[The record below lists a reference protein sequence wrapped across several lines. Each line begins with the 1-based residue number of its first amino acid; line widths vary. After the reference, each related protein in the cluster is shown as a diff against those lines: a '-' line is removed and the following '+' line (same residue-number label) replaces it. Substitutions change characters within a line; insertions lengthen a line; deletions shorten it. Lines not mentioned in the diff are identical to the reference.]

1 VYEFGAAEVE
11 AAVRVLTDR
20 QLFRY
25 LPDAHEADRFE
36 EALARTLGV
45 RHAVVTSSGTAAMI
59 CGLAALGIGPGDEV
73 IVPAYGFV
81 ASVLA
86 PLAVG
91 AVPVVCDIDESLTI
105 DPVDLV
111 AKLTPRTRAVLP
123 VHVHGAASD
132 MDAVMAVAA
141 RHGLAVLED
150 ACQALGGTYR
160 GVPLGTVGDVGAFS
174 FNQHK
179 IITAGEGGALVTNRR
194 ELHERAFIAHDGS
207 CSFSRHQFAEPIH
220 GGLAFRMNE
229 VSAAILN
236 VQLGRLD
243 DILTG
248 LRVVRG
254 RVADALADA
263 APLRTIPMHDAEG
276 SCGTHL
282 GYIFDDAET
291 AGRFRDAIDGAE
303 IDAFHGNA
311 YGHSFGEWELL
322 HAGRGGHHPLR
333 NPLRDT
339 QWRQPRSACGRSEEI
354 LRRTVLVRYGLRVS
368 DTALEL
374 TRQRLAKEFG

>member
-1 VYEFGAAEVE
+1 VYEFGAAEIE
-11 AAVRVLTDR
+11 AAVRVLNDR

-36 EALARTLGV
+36 KALARTLGV
-45 RHAVVTSSGTAAMI
+45 RHAVMTSSGTAAMI

-105 DPVDLV
+105 DPVALA

-123 VHVHGAASD
+123 VHMHGAGSD
-132 MDAVMAVAA
+132 MDAVMAVAT

-160 GVPLGTVGDVGAFS
+160 GVPLGAIGDVGAFS

-179 IITAGEGGALVTNRR
+179 IITAGEGGALVTNRS
-194 ELHERAFIAHDGS
+194 ELYERGFIAHDGS
-207 CSFSRHQFAEPIH
+207 CSFSRHQFAEPIY

-243 DILTG
+243 DILAG
-248 LRVVRG
+248 LRAVRD
-254 RVADALADA
+254 RVAGVLADA
-263 APLRTIPMHDAEG
+263 ASLRAIPMHDAEG

-282 GYIFDDAET
+282 GYTFADAES
-291 AGRFRDAIDGAE
+291 ASRFRAAVDGTE
-303 IDAFHGNA
+303 IDAFHGNE

-333 NPLRDT
+333 NPLRNT
-339 QWRQPRSACGRSEEI
+339 QWHQPRSACARSEDI

-368 DTALEL
+368 DTALEQ
-374 TRQRLAKEFG
+374 THQRLAKEFG